1 MLTLV
6 VLVLIHYLKHFGE
19 VLAEMVRSSTLN
31 TTATDRNVEFNC
43 SSVLSTCETLIFRL
57 TSSDDRA
64 GQELFVDL
72 SIDFLNL
79 VLEHGSVLFSSVG
92 SVTFLPEE
100 LTSADE
106 RSRVLELPSDDI
118 GPLVKEQRQVT
129 MRPNPFSIG
138 RVHDCLGS
146 RPDSDR
152 LRHLTLS
159 RLGNPSDLGS
169 EARYM
174 VLLLIKRLLSHK
186 HGEVAVLHA
195 VLLEKC
201 IGEVCNLFPD
211 EERVRA

>member
-118 GPLVKEQRQVT
+118 GPLVKE
-129 MRPNPFSIG
+129 
-138 RVHDCLGS
+138 
-146 RPDSDR
+146 
-152 LRHLTLS
+152 
-159 RLGNPSDLGS
+159 
-169 EARYM
+169 
-174 VLLLIKRLLSHK
+174 
-186 HGEVAVLHA
+186 
-195 VLLEKC
+195 
-201 IGEVCNLFPD
+201 
-211 EERVRA
+211 